1 MTAIVDPP
9 DPIIPPVFPALGS
22 TNFNNEAYAWGT
34 SEPAVVERVG
44 DMADA
49 THNNAIAAHER
60 AQAAAGSAVAAAQ
73 SAADADADAQRLAA
87 LDALWLGAAASD
99 PTTGRD
105 GVPLVAGNAY
115 VNTLTGAVR
124 AYTGSEW
131 KQGLTGSTGVSSLN
145 GQSGALA
152 LTTLS
157 DYGITDGARVETAV
171 NVVTAN
177 TAAVAGRF
185 YDCDTSAASFSLT
198 LPAGPEVGD
207 RVGVRDS
214 KRAFASKPLTV
225 LRNGQPIEGTNDD
238 LLVNAFARGF
248 FEFRGPALGWIFCQ
262 G

>member
-1 MTAIVDPP
+1 MTDIVSPP
-9 DPIIPPVFPALGS
+9 APIIPPLYPALGS
-22 TNFNNEAYAWGT
+22 PNFNDEAWAYG
-34 SEPAVVERVG
+34 SSMPAVSQRHGEL
-44 DMADA
+44 ADNVHQNA
-49 THNNAIAAHER
+49 TASHER
-60 AQAAAGSAVAAAQ
+60 SVAAAQ
-73 SAADADADAQRLAA
+73 SAYDAEWHADRVA
-87 LDALWLGAAASD
+87 LLNSLFLGALPGD
-99 PTTGRD
+99 PTTGKD
-105 GVPLVAGNAY
+105 GAPLVAGNFY
-115 VNTLTGAVR
+115 QVIGGPIRSYNGA
-124 AYTGSEW
+124 EW
-131 KQGLTGSTGVSSLN
+131 TQSIASMSGVSSLN

-177 TAAVAGRF
+177 AAAVAGRF

-248 FEFRGPALGWIFCQ
+248 FEFRGPTLGWIFCQ